1 VIEVTK
7 TLVVVVLL
15 AVAVS
20 TGMCSDWGYNP
31 GAIGMLPKL
40 TFGPVG
46 IDAPDPSTTS
56 TASSNPAGAVG
67 LLDLGMNRVAEA
79 EYGWMRFDDGPD
91 VQMDVEFVT
100 HPVGRGLLRV
110 GRYGFSSSTERV
122 PRALP
127 DSHSYV
133 SYHGSAYMLNYAE
146 QSSRLRWG
154 VSWYPQ
160 DDCATYLV
168 SEAFDGRM
176 YVAGWIEAESQFH
189 GRAGVQY
196 VASPQ
201 LVVGGYY
208 DHEQDRVTTHTH
220 AGVFGRDTYQSH
232 FWTGG
237 MTWTPQRGTSLSLAY
252 QYGTSQ
258 GVGLD
263 ETVRQW
269 YVCGEQFLSPHWS
282 VRLGEQ
288 DHASMVGLGYYSSR
302 AYATLSL
309 SPNSLRR
316 TEAYLGPADTLFLI
330 AGISW

>member
-1 VIEVTK
+1 MKSIF
-7 TLVVVVLL
+7 VVVVLL
-15 AVAVS
+15 TVVVPV
-20 TGMCSDWGYNP
+20 GVCSDWGYSP
-31 GAIGMLPKL
+31 GAMGMLPKL

-67 LLDLGMNRVAEA
+67 LLELGMRNVAEG

-91 VQMDVEFVT
+91 VQMDVEFAT
-100 HPVGRGLLRV
+100 TPVGRGLLRV
-110 GRYGFSSSTERV
+110 GRYGFGSSTERV
-122 PRALP
+122 PRALS
-127 DSHSYV
+127 DSHDFV
-133 SYHGSAYMLNYAE
+133 SFHGSAYMLNYAE
-146 QSSRLRWG
+146 QSSSLRWG
-154 VSWYPQ
+154 VSWYPK
-160 DDCATYLV
+160 DDCETVFSSKAY
-168 SEAFDGRM
+168 DGQM
-176 YVAGWIEAESQFH
+176 YVAGLIKAESTFH
-189 GRAGVQY
+189 ARAGVQY

-208 DHEQDRVTTHTH
+208 DHEQDRVTTHVR
-220 AGVFGRDTYQSH
+220 AGVFDRQSFQSH

-237 MTWTPQRGTSLSLAY
+237 MTWTPQRGTSLALAY

-288 DHASMVGLGYYSSR
+288 DGASAVGLGYYSSR
-302 AYATLSL
+302 AYATLWD
-309 SPNSLRR
+309 NCK
-316 TEAYLGPADTLFLI
+316 I
-330 AGISW
+330 